1 MNNVMDIR
9 ELKQKDLIR
18 CADVFSHTFRRDPW
32 IKTWNEAWNS
42 QLALKRY

>member
-18 CADVFSHTFRRDPW
+18 CADVFLTPFVVIPG
-32 IKTWNEAWNS
+32 
-42 QLALKRY
+42 LKLGTKPGILNWH